1 MSASAQARARTS
13 PCPPVGGGQGLVRG
27 RRAAEADG
35 GPRQEWDNRIRVF
48 SSDFW
53 LVRHLSGGE
62 SLACAPP
69 VKRLACAPK
78 VERSEPYGQ
87 PAVQMESTRTA
98 GRHGRVTRK
107 DA

>member
-13 PCPPVGGGQGLVRG
+13 PCPPVGGRQGLVRG

-69 VKRLACAPK
+69 V
-78 VERSEPYGQ
+78 ERSEPYGQ

-98 GRHGRVTRK
+98 GRHGGVTRK